1 MAKYIGKRIVPV
13 HCGRWDQTK
22 TYEMLSIV
30 LEETSGD
37 SYISRRAVPSGTA
50 ITDTNYWMLHSLYS
64 QQIKDTGITILL
76 QMDEDGTGYLDYGD
90 RRDSFTWDEEGIF
103 LNGVKLL
110 YSIRKDTLR
119 IGVNDQE
126 MLFTR
131 R

>member
-1 MAKYIGKRIVPV
+1 MKKLTALLLILALALSLCACGKSAA
-13 HCGRWDQTK
+13 GTW
-22 TYEMLSIV
+22 V
-30 LEETSGD
+30 LTGF
-37 SYISRRAVPSGTA
+37 ISEGE
-50 ITDTNYWMLHSLYS
+50 DYS

>member
-1 MAKYIGKRIVPV
+1 MEQTELIIVDALDRIDKTIYDSPIPRMRADNSLRIVNS
-13 HCGRWDQTK
+13 DDISDMISDIK
-22 TYEMLSIV
+22 TQLPAEI
-30 LEETSGD
+30 
-37 SYISRRAVPSGTA
+37 RRA
-50 ITDTNYWMLHSLYS
+50 N
-64 QQIKDTGITILL
+64 TILL

>member
-1 MAKYIGKRIVPV
+1 MKKLTVLLLILALALSLCACGKSAA
-13 HCGRWDQTK
+13 GTW
-22 TYEMLSIV
+22 V
-30 LEETSGD
+30 LTGF
-37 SYISRRAVPSGTA
+37 ISEGE
-50 ITDTNYWMLHSLYS
+50 DYS
-64 QQIKDTGITILL
+64 QQIKDSGLSILL

>member
-1 MAKYIGKRIVPV
+1 MKKLTVLLLILALALSLCACGKSAA
-13 HCGRWDQTK
+13 GTW
-22 TYEMLSIV
+22 V
-30 LEETSGD
+30 LTGF
-37 SYISRRAVPSGTA
+37 
-50 ITDTNYWMLHSLYS
+50 TDEGKDYS
-64 QQIKDTGITILL
+64 QQIKDSGLSILL

>member
-1 MAKYIGKRIVPV
+1 MKKLTALLLILALALSLCA
-13 HCGRWDQTK
+13 CGADAAGSAEGTW
-22 TYEMLSIV
+22 V
-30 LEETSGD
+30 LTGF
-37 SYISRRAVPSGTA
+37 ISEGE
-50 ITDTNYWMLHSLYS
+50 DYS
-64 QQIKDTGITILL
+64 QQIKDSGLSILL